1 MKIIYPYNEI
11 LPLKKAHDAYII
23 RNCAALAASG
33 LDVTLLCGK
42 GSLSKSELFSFYK
55 IDTNNPLK
63 IVQLPILR
71 KNNIFHLNWNYV
83 FFWSAR
89 RYIERHQPD
98 IVIFSVLKQ
107 ADFLLRNKLRGC
119 SYVYEVHQLQWYPT
133 LGPDLNLNKVRWER
147 SILNRSDLVTTTT
160 AALKNILAVY
170 PYGLSSHIEI
180 VPLACD
186 FQALAGKE
194 IQKPLKLYYV
204 GQLYTKQGLHHL
216 LDALKKVEGIE
227 LTIVGG
233 RALQISHYENYCQR
247 NHLSNKVIFKGF
259 VNPDQFHHE
268 LKDADAFV
276 TTFENT
282 ERMPYVA
289 HTKIYEYLALQKP
302 IIAPNLDIVKEHAA
316 FGLLTFNDHDEESL
330 IRCLEKLKDP
340 EIYENLQKDIR
351 KNKVFSWQE
360 RGKMMQ
366 KILEDIKALSVT
378 K

>member
-23 RNCAALAASG
+23 RNCAALAACG

-55 IDTNNPLK
+55 IDANNPLK

-71 KNNIFHLNWNYV
+71 KNNIFHLNWNFV
-83 FFWSAR
+83 FFWFAY
-89 RYIERHQPD
+89 RYIARHQPD
-98 IVIFSVLKQ
+98 IVMFSVLKQ
-107 ADFLLRNKLRGC
+107 ADFLLKRKLKDC
-119 SYVYEVHQLQWYPT
+119 HYVYEVHQLQWYPT

-147 SILNRSDLVTTTT
+147 SILNRCDLVTTTT
-160 AALKNILAVY
+160 EALKKILSVY
-170 PYGLSSHIEI
+170 PYGLKSRIETI
-180 VPLACD
+180 SLACD
-186 FQALAGKE
+186 FDPLGNKNTSP
-194 IQKPLKLYYV
+194 PLKLYYI
-204 GQLYTKQGLHHL
+204 GQLYTKQGIHHL

-227 LTIVGG
+227 LNIVGG
-233 RALQISHYENYCQR
+233 KSLQIAHYESYCQK
-247 NHLSNKVIFKGF
+247 NNLSHKVIFKGF
-259 VNPDQFHHE
+259 IAPDQFQTE

-302 IIAPNLDIVKEHAA
+302 IIAPNLDIVKEHAS
-316 FGLLTFNDHDEESL
+316 FGLLTYNDHDEESL
-330 IRCLEKLKDP
+330 IKCLKKLQDP
-340 EIYENLQKDIR
+340 EVYKGLQDEMQ
-351 KNKVFSWQE
+351 KNKIFSWQE
-360 RGKMMQ
+360 RGQMIQ
-366 KILEDIKALSVT
+366 KILKENKALSVA